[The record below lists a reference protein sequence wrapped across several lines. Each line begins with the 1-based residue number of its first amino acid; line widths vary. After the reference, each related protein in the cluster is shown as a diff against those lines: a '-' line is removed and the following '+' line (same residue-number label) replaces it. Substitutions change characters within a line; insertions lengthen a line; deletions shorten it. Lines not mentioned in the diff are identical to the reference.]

1 MNTINKSYTK
11 TYNELVTQIH
21 QINAASLLQVNHQ
34 QQCETQRDRQ
44 VCERVKYANATS
56 PT

>member
-1 MNTINKSYTK
+1 MKTINKCYTNN
-11 TYNELVTQIH
+11 YNELVTQIH
-21 QINAASLLQVNHQ
+21 WTNVASLLQVNHQ
-34 QQCETQRDRQ
+34 QQCETQRVRQ